1 LLPASVYSNGSI
13 AFNTNP
19 GSIINATILIAIP
32 QLELN
37 PNIPAAVASAVTGG
51 ANGSGGV
58 GYLVNDTGTITTT
71 NGGTAATYKVT
82 GVSGTAVTT
91 VSITAA
97 GSYTVDATHGLP
109 ASPAATVATSGVG
122 TGLTLTLTP
131 VDNSAQGFS
140 TPPIL
145 TSSGALARAADR
157 ITLPTVPC
165 NGGASL
171 YVTGIPAS
179 PTANPNAQFEAEWSG
194 ANANNR
200 LYNLRASGGTQATS
214 GFNGSYAQVYP
225 SGSWAQ
231 NVSGKSTSLAT
242 AASLSGKF
250 NGGTTVNTSSTGA
263 PVRLTTLTI
272 GGSAFSNATFNG
284 TISRVAVSCGQ
295 SLLNQ

>member
-145 TSSGALARAADR
+145 TSSGALARAPDS
-157 ITLPTVPC
+157 ISVPLANC
-165 NGGASL
+165 
-171 YVTGIPAS
+171 
-179 PTANPNAQFEAEWSG
+179 ANP
-194 ANANNR
+194 
-200 LYNLRASGGTQATS
+200 
-214 GFNGSYAQVYP
+214 
-225 SGSWAQ
+225 
-231 NVSGKSTSLAT
+231 SL
-242 AASLSGKF
+242 
-250 NGGTTVNTSSTGA
+250 
-263 PVRLTTLTI
+263 LTI
-272 GGSAFSNATFNG
+272 GTPAAPTSYPVWQNLVLVDDGTANNILVEARNSASGKPYTVAIKSGVPTFLNSTNVWAQSVAGKYSSVWNAATFATAFNNTNGLSTTPPAMPTFNRLQIGTQSGGAPFNG
-284 TISRVAVSCGQ
+284 TISRVVVACGQ